1 MNVSLVPTAA
11 WPRRTKA
18 RGQSPVWLVAASML
32 AVGVSIDV
40 YEVLWLTAVQEHI
53 PGDKLSR
60 VTSWDAL
67 GAFALEP
74 VGLVLVGP
82 VSAILGTQRTLIG
95 AGSLVAIANLGALL
109 TRSVRRLPARPQPAY
124 GSEAPP
130 NPGPLPA
137 SS

>member
-1 MNVSLVPTAA
+1 MRGAA
-11 WPRRTKA
+11 ESPAGGDLRD
-18 RGQSPVWLVAASML
+18 GQVAQPGVGEVCVAAPQPLL
-32 AVGVSIDV
+32 ADPAAEGG
-40 YEVLWLTAVQEHI
+40 AFA
-53 PGDKLSR
+53 GDKLSR

-82 VSAILGTQRTLIG
+82 VSATLGTQHTLIC

-109 TRSVRRLPARPQPAY
+109 TRSVRRLPARPQPTY